1 MSTPTPTTTS
11 SIAPMV
17 DTRSPDTPLK
27 ADTPQKAKADTKSD
41 TKVDSK
47 PAASDNRAAGILP
60 ITGAD
65 MEPLVA
71 AASICLLAGSAA
83 LVAGRGGRG
92 GRVARATN
100 SAGRRRRSRGAHR

>member
-1 MSTPTPTTTS
+1 
-11 SIAPMV
+11 MV
-17 DTRSPDTPLK
+17 DTRGPDTPLK
-27 ADTPQKAKADTKSD
+27 TDTKQKDTPQKAADTKADTK
-41 TKVDSK
+41 
-47 PAASDNRAAGILP
+47 PAANLDRAAGILP

-92 GRVARATN
+92 GRGGRVARAAN
-100 SAGRRRRSRGAHR
+100 APGRRRRSRGSHR

>member
-1 MSTPTPTTTS
+1 
-11 SIAPMV
+11 MV
-17 DTRSPDTPLK
+17 DTRGPDTPLK
-27 ADTPQKAKADTKSD
+27 TDTKQKDTPQKAADTKADTK
-41 TKVDSK
+41 
-47 PAASDNRAAGILP
+47 PAANLDRAAGILP

-92 GRVARATN
+92 ARVARAAN
-100 SAGRRRRSRGAHR
+100 APGRRRRSRGSHR

>member
-1 MSTPTPTTTS
+1 
-11 SIAPMV
+11 MV
-17 DTRSPDTPLK
+17 DTRGPDTPLK

-41 TKVDSK
+41 TKADTK
-47 PAASDNRAAGILP
+47 PAAEDNRAAGILP

-92 GRVARATN
+92 ARGARTARAGGP
-100 SAGRRRRSRGAHR
+100 AGRRRRSRGSHR

>member
-1 MSTPTPTTTS
+1 
-11 SIAPMV
+11 MV
-17 DTRSPDTPLK
+17 DTRGPDTPLK
-27 ADTPQKAKADTKSD
+27 TDTKQKDTPQKTADTKADTK
-41 TKVDSK
+41 
-47 PAASDNRAAGILP
+47 PAANLDRAAGILP

-92 GRVARATN
+92 ARVARAAN
-100 SAGRRRRSRGAHR
+100 APGRRRRSRGSHR